1 MPRHHTKSSAPGG
14 SQRQLRVGE
23 TVRHA
28 VADILSQGN
37 VHDPDL
43 EGHIITVPEV
53 RMSPDLK
60 LATVYVMPLG
70 GRDTDVVIAALER
83 NKKFLRGEIAHR
95 VNLKFAPDIR
105 FRIDERFDEAE
116 RIEKL
121 LRTPAVQRDLAPD
134 SDDELMIVTT
144 ADSVIDSENRRIA
157 RRLKKIFLS
166 TTRVDD
172 ARRGNNDPR
181 QDSRQGKQPRQ
192 NNQPRR
198 DKRDVHGWVVLDKP
212 IGMTSTHAVAV
223 LKRLFQAKRAG
234 HAGTL
239 DPLASGGLPIAL
251 GEATKTVPFVMDGR
265 KRYRFTV
272 TWGEE
277 RDTDDTEGRATQTSE
292 LRPTADAI
300 RALLPRFTGLIEQ
313 IPPQYSAIKIQ
324 GERAYDLARDGETV
338 ELKPRPVEI
347 HELTLVE
354 QADNGH
360 SVFEAEC
367 GKGTYVRA
375 LARDIGRMLGCFGH
389 ICALRRTLVG
399 PFTEA
404 DMIPLEQLEALCNR
418 AASGEGSLAD
428 ALLPVET
435 ALDDIPA
442 LAVTR
447 ADAARL
453 HRGQA
458 VLLRGR
464 DAPNSSGTVYVTVA
478 GRLLALA
485 EIGNGEL
492 IPKRVFNLTG
502 LTASPVDNESV

>member
-1 MPRHHTKSSAPGG
+1 MMAVTTPGVAIDSQNDESNGAEKNNFSDARSAQKPTHAVNPTSPLEGEVDARSAAGGGFSPQAPAPGATTLPG
-14 SQRQLRVGE
+14 PPPSQVGPARLAQDQTQPGQARV
-23 TVRHA
+23 V
-28 VADILSQGN
+28 
-37 VHDPDL
+37 
-43 EGHIITVPEV
+43 
-53 RMSPDLK
+53 
-60 LATVYVMPLG
+60 G
-70 GRDTDVVIAALER
+70 GREQEEQHAY
-83 NKKFLRGEIAHR
+83 GH
-95 VNLKFAPDIR
+95 
-105 FRIDERFDEAE
+105 
-116 RIEKL
+116 
-121 LRTPAVQRDLAPD
+121 
-134 SDDELMIVTT
+134 
-144 ADSVIDSENRRIA
+144 
-157 RRLKKIFLS
+157 
-166 TTRVDD
+166 
-172 ARRGNNDPR
+172 NDPR
-181 QDSRQGKQPRQ
+181 NQDRGGKQQRSG
-192 NNQPRR
+192 NQPRR

-212 IGMTSTHAVAV
+212 IGMTSTHAVAIV
-223 LKRLFQAKRAG
+223 KRLFSARRAG

-239 DPLASGGLPIAL
+239 DPLATGGLPIAL

-272 TWGEE
+272 AWGEE
-277 RDTDDTEGRATQTSE
+277 RDTDDTEGRVTQVSE
-292 LRPTADAI
+292 LRPSAEAI
-300 RALLPRFTGLIEQ
+300 RALLPQFTGLIEQ
-313 IPPQYSAIKIQ
+313 TPPQYSAIKIA

-338 ELKPRPVEI
+338 ALQPRPVEI
-347 HELTLVE
+347 HHLSLVD
-354 QADNGH
+354 QLDSSH

-375 LARDIGRMLGCFGH
+375 LARDIGRILACYGH

-399 PFTEA
+399 PFGEQ
-404 DMIPLEQLEALCNR
+404 DMIPLEQLEALCDR

-464 DAPNSSGTVYVTVA
+464 DAPNCSGTVYVTVA

-502 LTASPVDNESV
+502 LTASHGRNEKV

>member
-1 MPRHHTKSSAPGG
+1 MTTNSVVDAKD
-14 SQRQLRVGE
+14 
-23 TVRHA
+23 
-28 VADILSQGN
+28 AD
-37 VHDPDL
+37 
-43 EGHIITVPEV
+43 
-53 RMSPDLK
+53 
-60 LATVYVMPLG
+60 A
-70 GRDTDVVIAALER
+70 RD
-83 NKKFLRGEIAHR
+83 
-95 VNLKFAPDIR
+95 
-105 FRIDERFDEAE
+105 AE
-116 RIEKL
+116 RDAFAGQ
-121 LRTPAVQRDLAPD
+121 RT
-134 SDDELMIVTT
+134 
-144 ADSVIDSENRRIA
+144 
-157 RRLKKIFLS
+157 
-166 TTRVDD
+166 DD
-172 ARRGNNDPR
+172 ARRTNNDPR
-181 QDSRQGKQPRQ
+181 QKQGRQ
-192 NNQPRR
+192 NQQPRR

-212 IGMTSTHAVAV
+212 IGMTSTQAVAV

-272 TWGEE
+272 CWGEE
-277 RDTDDTEGRATQTSE
+277 RDTDDTEGRPVRTSE
-292 LRPTADAI
+292 SRPTADSI
-300 RALLPRFTGLIEQ
+300 RELLPRFTGVIEQ
-313 IPPQYSAIKIQ
+313 IPPQYSAIKVQ

-354 QADNGH
+354 HGDNGQ

-375 LARDIGRMLGCFGH
+375 LARDMGRILGCFGH

-399 PFTEA
+399 PFTER

-464 DAPNSSGTVYVTVA
+464 DAPNTSGTVYVTVA

-492 IPKRVFNLTG
+492 IPKRVFNLNG
-502 LTASPVDNESV
+502 LTAGPARNHESN